1 MKISPSQAQVNS
13 GYSSFRAENVI
24 DGKEKV
30 IMAKI
35 AKKVAT
41 PESSGVLEK
50 IAEKRAVPGVI
61 SLTGAKSL
69 LYMNAEAEGICQQ
82 FGVDQGY
89 VRNGDAALNI
99 GSDNG
104 LMGHEVLPQEVFD
117 LCGAL
122 EQEASLNG
130 AKSGEEIQLRRV
142 IGEYEHPVL
151 LRGFLI
157 PGHQEHEPRFLI
169 LLERLGRRP
178 QVPSNEAQRY
188 FNLTDREL
196 EIIMNVAEG
205 KTNREIASLL
215 AISEH
220 TVKEH
225 IKHVLQKTGSSTR
238 TGILAQIFRLS

>member
-1 MKISPSQAQVNS
+1 
-13 GYSSFRAENVI
+13 
-24 DGKEKV
+24 
-30 IMAKI
+30 MAKVP
-35 AKKVAT
+35 KKIPT

-82 FGVDQGY
+82 FGVDQGR
-89 VRNGDAALNI
+89 VPNGVTGPVN

-104 LMGHEVLPQEVFD
+104 LIGHEVLPQEVFD
-117 LCGAL
+117 LCEAL
-122 EQEASLNG
+122 EQEALSLKSV
-130 AKSGEEIQLRRV
+130 KSGDEIQLRRV
-142 IGEYEHPVL
+142 IGEYEHPIL

-178 QVPSNEAQRY
+178 QAPSNEAQKY

-205 KTNREIASLL
+205 KTNREIANLL

-225 IKHVLQKTGSSTR
+225 IKHVLKKTGSSTR